1 MGDDLIDHPEWL
13 GELPQKAQN
22 DGEIDREGPP
32 KNVEAPSIFCRRAL
46 ASFDASQARECLAPL
61 FPHVSYNKTSRIL
74 RFSVSLSG
82 KGGF

>member
-1 MGDDLIDHPEWL
+1 MGDDFLDHPEWL

-32 KNVEAPSIFCRRAL
+32 KNVEAPSIFCRRA
-46 ASFDASQARECLAPL
+46 ASQAREYLAPL
-61 FPHVSYNKTSRIL
+61 FPHVSYDKTSRIL